1 MSAATSAVSGEA
13 NSTFAPQSS
22 TMWLASSAVR
32 CQLTGVQYVPRRC
45 APQATSKYSSRLA
58 MSTATWSPGPPPS
71 PASSR
76 DTRQLPESSSAKVT
90 ARLPSAM
97 ITAGL
102 SGCLAASSERCIWAR
117 AGRSEQLEDGG
128 VGLAAALA
136 HGLQAVPGAGGPH
149 VVHERRHDP
158 GAAAAEGV
166 AEGDRAAVRVQ
177 PGRVGAGLRQPREGN
192 RGEGLVDLEHPDVID
207 GQAAALEREGS
218 GGDRAGQHDHRVV
231 ADDHR
236 GVDPRD
242 RRQAELGRLLAGGDQ
257 QGGRA
262 VGYLRAVGRGDR
274 AVLPEGG
281 LELGEL
287 VQRAASP
294 DALVSRDG
302 GAVGGGDGG
311 DLDGEPSLVLGD
323 GGLRV
328 RAEAELVELAAV
340 EAPAVNDHLRAD
352 PLVRPLAGIALKEAG
367 AERYLAGGRHAH
379 RHPAH

>member
-58 MSTATWSPGPPPS
+58 MSTATWSPGPTPR

-158 GAAAAEGV
+158 GAAAAQGV

-177 PGRVGAGLRQPREGN
+177 PRRVGAGLRQPREGN
-192 RGEGLVDLEHPDVID
+192 RGEGLVDLEYPDVVD
-207 GQAAALEREGS
+207 GQAAALEREG
-218 GGDRAGQHDHRVV
+218 GRGDGARQHDHRIV
-231 ADDHR
+231 ADDHG
-236 GVDPRD
+236 GVDPSD
-242 RRQAELGRLLAGGDQ
+242 RRKAEFGRLLAGGKRR
-257 QGGRA
+257 GGRA
-262 VGYLRAVGRGDR
+262 VGDLRAVARRDR
-274 AVLPEGG
+274 AVLPESG

-287 VQRAASP
+287 VQRAASAH
-294 DALVSRDG
+294 ALISRDA
-302 GAVGGGDGG
+302 GAVGNGDRG
-311 DLDGEPSLVLGD
+311 DLSLEPPLVLGD
-323 GGLRV
+323 RGLPV
-328 RAEAELVELAAV
+328 RGEAELVEL
-340 EAPAVNDHLRAD
+340 
-352 PLVRPLAGIALKEAG
+352 
-367 AERYLAGGRHAH
+367 
-379 RHPAH
+379 